1 MLNTMDK
8 TMAAARRITLAL
20 ALAAAALNT
29 GCWPT
34 IPEFDANLTE
44 GYLDPYEDGNGGYGW
59 YSYEDES
66 GGDGDGTPTL
76 PISWSPPTPTVL
88 PHPGPPF
95 GPPQGGT
102 GTDDPNGSAGHTMTI
117 AAVTGPVE
125 CNTGDG
131 WRLATVGDRLG
142 PGDAVR
148 TGLGGTA
155 VMDCGTPGKATL
167 EPGTRLAVL
176 GVGDGGDGDGGAVRL
191 GLAHGGLQIDATRPG
206 AIRVEQLADG
216 PVQPIGPL
224 AWDHDR
230 QNQEYAWRNLRQA
243 RMSGQ
248 PTGGGFAAGYT
259 PPAGGAPQ

>member
-1 MLNTMDK
+1 MLGTGNK
-8 TMAAARRITLAL
+8 TMVAIRRITLAL

-29 GCWPT
+29 GCWPLL
-34 IPEFDANLTE
+34 PEFDGNFTDAY
-44 GYLDPYEDGNGGYGW
+44 GMDFYEYGSD
-59 YSYEDES
+59 SYWDS
-66 GGDGDGTPTL
+66 TPIL
-76 PISWSPPTPTVL
+76 PRPDL
-88 PHPGPPF
+88 PF

-102 GTDDPNGSAGHTMTI
+102 GSEDPNGSAGHTMTI

-131 WRLATVGDRLG
+131 WRLATVGNRLG

>member
-1 MLNTMDK
+1 MLGTMGK
-8 TMAAARRITLAL
+8 TMAAIRRITLAL
-20 ALAAAALNT
+20 VLAAAALNT
-29 GCWPT
+29 GCWPEL
-34 IPEFDANLTE
+34 PQLDANFTDV
-44 GYLDPYEDGNGGYGW
+44 YDPGSYADGNGDYGW
-59 YSYEDES
+59 YSYEDGS
-66 GGDGDGTPTL
+66 GGDGNGTPAL
-76 PISWSPPTPTVL
+76 PISWSPPTPAVL
-88 PHPGPPF
+88 PHPGPPL
-95 GPPQGGT
+95 GPAQGGR
-102 GTDDPNGSAGHTMTI
+102 GTDDPNGSAGHATTI
-117 AAVTGPVE
+117 AAVNGPVE

-131 WRLATVGDRLG
+131 WRPAAAGDRLG

-176 GVGDGGDGDGGAVRL
+176 GVGAGGDGGVVRL
-191 GLAHGGLQIDATRPG
+191 GLTHGGVQIDATRPG

-216 PVQPIGPL
+216 PIQPTGPL
-224 AWDHDR
+224 VWDHDK

-259 PPAGGAPQ
+259 PPAGGAPE